1 VIKEKT
7 YFVLIIFVIVIS
19 SIASNKI
26 NINRKIEKINVIV
39 NISKSKFLNDSIVNK
54 LLTQK
59 IKIEDIKSN
68 LELDLNELEEYLELQ
83 PEIASA
89 EVFSYPEGEIN
100 AIIFERTPILR
111 IHNQGF
117 YLDNFSSKIPFSD
130 NYIPKVPVYT
140 GYFEEKKIDQIVDIT
155 KIMIQDKFF
164 KNEFVEIWNEKLGY
178 VLRFRNYDF
187 EIFWGD
193 LSKPITKS
201 KKLKAFCAYYANASF
216 NKKIKRIDLT
226 VLDQV
231 VVTH

>member
-1 VIKEKT
+1 MIKEKT

-130 NYIPKVPVYT
+130 NYIK
-140 GYFEEKKIDQIVDIT
+140 
-155 KIMIQDKFF
+155 
-164 KNEFVEIWNEKLGY
+164 
-178 VLRFRNYDF
+178 
-187 EIFWGD
+187 
-193 LSKPITKS
+193 
-201 KKLKAFCAYYANASF
+201 
-216 NKKIKRIDLT
+216 
-226 VLDQV
+226 
-231 VVTH
+231 